1 MKSFNS
7 FLKLWVLV
15 VFILLVISCFI
26 YNLNINLS
34 LFSISNDKKVQYTNT
49 FYNISESVDSIGE
62 VIDINILDIDHNI
75 DKEVRSKNIVNKVFD
90 VFSITDFKAPVIKIK
105 QEEVVVT
112 RGESYSLVENID
124 SVIDDVDG
132 ELSYQGDGSSGFYT
146 LQSNFNKDEI
156 GEYQVFIKAIDKSFN
171 VSFSNYVIRVDEP
184 YVSRNDLLV
193 STAYSLVG
201 SPYVAF
207 GDNPNGFDCSGF
219 VQYVYSQVGIT
230 ISRSSSTQINDGYE
244 VNYEDALPGDILSW
258 GYTTNNPTHSAL
270 YVGDGQMIH
279 ATNPNQ
285 GVIVSDVS
293 EWING
298 SSMKILAVRR
308 VQ

>member
-219 VQYVYSQVGIT
+219 VQYVYSQVGVT

-279 ATNPNQ
+279 ATNPKQ